1 MKRRIVLA
9 TCLAGIVAGSAGA
22 AFAAPGSPVQTRRN
36 DVCVAIAQN
45 DNYNAADYY
54 CIDVVQP

>member
-9 TCLAGIVAGSAGA
+9 TCLAGVIAGSAGA
-22 AFAAPGSPVQTRRN
+22 ALAAPGAPVQERRHAI
-36 DVCVAIAQN
+36 CVAIAQN

-54 CIDVVQP
+54 CVDVNQP

>member
-1 MKRRIVLA
+1 MTRRIILG
-9 TCLAGIVAGSAGA
+9 TCLAGIIAGSAGA
-22 AFAAPGSPVQTRRN
+22 ALASPQAVDVTKH

-54 CIDVVQP
+54 CIDVNQP